1 MIFHLKISLWF
12 IISIAFHVPLV
23 IADRTNSTAGKV
35 ILLTN
40 RQILHGEVAI
50 YGDDYLITQ
59 PTSEIRIARDRVEH
73 ICRSLH
79 EAYRYLQH
87 QTRFGSAGAHLQ
99 LAQWCLDEGLTGGAQ
114 EQLEEAILKK
124 PDHRRID
131 VIRRQLEATT
141 EGEVISAARDSTP
154 PHGDRAVLPP
164 IDADAI
170 ETLSRSLPN
179 QTIRAFTRTIQPLL
193 LNGCGTRG
201 CHGGEINQFKLH
213 RSTRGHQMPRRLTLR
228 NMQSVL
234 MWVDKKNVNQ
244 SPLLHFAST
253 PHFPKRT
260 QGESHS
266 LSPDSLQTRQLL
278 HWLDRF
284 ADRTRDAAVA
294 QHTSANPPPTDVVA
308 GQTGPRDNRFLYS
321 PQSSPQSSPLSK
333 PSAEI
338 GSSNSIHQIA
348 NTPRQPR
355 DPFDADIF
363 NRRHHPQGPPV
374 KN

>member
-1 MIFHLKISLWF
+1 MILHLKISLWF
-12 IISIAFHVPLV
+12 IIAIAFHVPLAT
-23 IADRTNSTAGKV
+23 ADRANSTARKV

-50 YGDDYLITQ
+50 YGNDYLITQ
-59 PTSEIRIARDRVEH
+59 PTSEIRIAHDRVEH
-73 ICRSLH
+73 ICPSLQ

-99 LAQWCLDEGLTGGAQ
+99 LAQWCLDEGLTGEAQ

-124 PDHRRID
+124 PNHRRINF
-131 VIRRQLEATT
+131 IRRQLEAITT
-141 EGEVISAARDSTP
+141 KDEVISTASDAA

-164 IDADAI
+164 IDTDAL
-170 ETLSRSLPN
+170 ETLSRSVPN
-179 QTIRAFTRTIQPLL
+179 QTIKSFTRTIQPLL
-193 LNGCGTRG
+193 LNGCGTGG

-253 PHFPKRT
+253 SHFPKRT
-260 QGESHS
+260 HGKSHS

-284 ADRTRDAAVA
+284 ADHTRNAEVA
-294 QHTSANPPPTDVVA
+294 QNTSANSRPTDVAA
-308 GQTGPRDNRFLYS
+308 GQTAPRNNRFLYS
-321 PQSSPQSSPLSK
+321 PQSSPQSNP
-333 PSAEI
+333 PAEV
-338 GSSNSIHQIA
+338 GSSNSIHSIA
-348 NTPRQPR
+348 DTPGQPR

-363 NRRHHPQGPPV
+363 NRRHHPQGPPA